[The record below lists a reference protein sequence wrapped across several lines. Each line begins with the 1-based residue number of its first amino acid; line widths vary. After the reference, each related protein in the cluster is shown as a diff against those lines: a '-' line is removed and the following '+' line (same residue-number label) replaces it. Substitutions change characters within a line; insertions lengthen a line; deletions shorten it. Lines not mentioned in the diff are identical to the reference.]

1 MKESHQMA
9 SAAEQM
15 AANMSWG
22 AFGKATELRQ
32 RILFTLGLLIVY
44 RLGTYIPVPGID
56 AQELRNFF
64 DQAAGGIT
72 DLLNVFSG
80 GAISRMGI
88 FALGI
93 MPYISASIIVQL
105 LTAMVPQLEQLKK
118 EGEQGRKKINQ
129 YTRYGTVFL
138 ATFQA
143 YGLAV
148 SLEAGN
154 LAVDPGW
161 YFRAATVIT
170 LVGGTMFLMWLG
182 EQITAR
188 GIGNG
193 ISLII
198 FVGIIAE
205 VPAALAQFF
214 ASGRSGAI
222 SPAVIVGVLAM
233 VVVVIGFVVFME
245 RSLRKIHIQYPR
257 RQAGMKMYEG
267 GSSHLPIKVNPAG
280 VIPAIFAS
288 SLLLLPT
295 TLATF
300 SGSQTGPV
308 MATILAYFGPGQPL
322 YLAFFT
328 LMIVFF
334 TFFYTFNVSFKTEDV
349 ADNLKN
355 QNGFVPGIRPGKKT
369 EEYLDYV
376 VTRIL
381 VLGSAYLAAVCL
393 LPEILRSQ
401 LAIPFYFGGT
411 SVLIVVSV
419 TMDTIQQVQSHLLAH
434 QYEGLIEKSQLR
446 GKRRGGKKGPARR

>member
-1 MKESHQMA
+1 MA

-15 AANMSWG
+15 AANVSWG
-22 AFGKATELRQ
+22 SLGKATELRQ
-32 RILFTLGLLIVY
+32 RIFFTIGLLIVY
-44 RLGTYIPVPGID
+44 RVGTYIPVPGID
-56 AQELRNFF
+56 GNALREFM
-64 DQAAGGIT
+64 DQAAAGLGGV
-72 DLLNVFSG
+72 LNMFTG

-105 LTAMVPQLEQLKK
+105 MTAMVPKLQQLKK

-129 YTRYGTVFL
+129 YTRYGTVLL

-148 SLEAGN
+148 SLEAGD
-154 LAVDPGW
+154 LVTEPGW
-161 YFRAATVIT
+161 FFRAATVIT

-182 EQITAR
+182 EQITQR
-188 GIGNG
+188 GVGNG

-205 VPAALAQFF
+205 LPAALAQFF
-214 ASGRSGAI
+214 EQGRSGAL
-222 SPAVIVGVLAM
+222 STAVILGVSAM
-233 VVVVIGFVVFME
+233 LIATLIFVVFME

-257 RQAGMKMYEG
+257 RQVGMKVYDG

-300 SGSQTGPV
+300 SGGQTGPV
-308 MATILAYFGPGQPL
+308 MSTILAYFGPGQPL
-322 YLAFFT
+322 YLLFFGGMIIFFT
-328 LMIVFF
+328 Y
-334 TFFYTFNVSFKTEDV
+334 FYTQNVSFKTDDV

-355 QNGFVPGIRPGKKT
+355 QNGFIPGIRPGKKT
-369 EEYLDYV
+369 QEYLDYV
-376 VTRIL
+376 VNRIL
-381 VLGSAYLAAVCL
+381 VLGSAYLALVVL
-393 LPEILRSQ
+393 IPEMVRTN
-401 LAIPFYFGGT
+401 LAITAYFGGT
-411 SVLIVVSV
+411 SILIIVSV
-419 TMDTIQQVQSHLLAH
+419 GMDTIQQVQSHLLAH

-446 GKRRGGKKGPARR
+446 GKRRGKPGTARR

>member
-1 MKESHQMA
+1 MA
-9 SAAEQM
+9 SAVEQM
-15 AANMSWG
+15 AANMSWS
-22 AFGKATELRQ
+22 AFGRATELRQ
-32 RILFTLGLLIVY
+32 RIFFTLGLLIVY
-44 RLGTYIPVPGID
+44 RIGTYIPVPGID
-56 AQELRNFF
+56 GQALRDFM
-64 DQAAGGIT
+64 DQAAAGLGGI
-72 DLLNVFSG
+72 LNMFTG

-105 LTAMVPQLEQLKK
+105 LTAMVPALEQLKK

-129 YTRYGTVFL
+129 YTRYGTVLL

-148 SLEAGN
+148 SLEAGG
-154 LAVDPGW
+154 LASDPGW

-214 ASGRSGAI
+214 ESGRTGAI
-222 SPAVIVGVLAM
+222 TPGVIVGVLVM
-233 VVVVIGFVVFME
+233 VVLVIAFVVFME

-267 GSSHLPIKVNPAG
+267 GTSHLPIKVNPAG

-295 TLATF
+295 TISTF
-300 SGSQTGPV
+300 SQSQSGPL
-308 MATILAYFGPGQPL
+308 MSTILAYFGPGQPL

-328 LMIVFF
+328 FMIVFF
-334 TFFYTFNVSFKTEDV
+334 TFFYTFNVSFKTEEV
-349 ADNLKN
+349 AENLQK

-393 LPEILRSQ
+393 LPEILRNE

-419 TMDTIQQVQSHLLAH
+419 SMDTVQQVQSHLLAH

-446 GKRRGGKKGPARR
+446 GKRRPKKGGPARR

>member
-1 MKESHQMA
+1 MA

-32 RILFTLGLLIVY
+32 RIFFTIGLLIIY
-44 RLGTYIPVPGID
+44 RIGTYIPVPGID
-56 AQELRNFF
+56 AGALRDFME
-64 DQAAGGIT
+64 QAQSGIAGVLGMFT
-72 DLLNVFSG
+72 G
-80 GAISRMGI
+80 GALSRMGV

-105 LTAMVPQLEQLKK
+105 LSSMWEPLKQLKK
-118 EGEQGRKKINQ
+118 EGEAGRKKINQ
-129 YTRYGTVFL
+129 YTRYGTVLL
-138 ATFQA
+138 ATGQA
-143 YGLAV
+143 FALAN
-148 SLEAGN
+148 SLQAGD
-154 LAVDPGW
+154 LVTTPGI
-161 YFRAATVIT
+161 YFITACVIT

-198 FVGIIAE
+198 FVGIVAE
-205 VPAALAQFF
+205 IPAALGQFL

-222 SPAVIVGVLAM
+222 SPAVIIGVIVMIVA
-233 VVVVIGFVVFME
+233 VIAFVVFME
-245 RSLRKIHIQYPR
+245 RALRKIHIQYPR
-257 RQAGMKMYEG
+257 RQVGMKVYDG
-267 GSSHLPIKVNPAG
+267 GSSHLPVKVNPAG

-288 SLLLLPT
+288 ALLLLPT
-295 TLATF
+295 TISTF
-300 SGSQTGPV
+300 GAGSTGPI
-308 MATILAYFGPGQPL
+308 MSTILAYFGPGQPL
-322 YLAFFT
+322 YLLFFT
-328 LMIVFF
+328 AMIVFF
-334 TFFYTFNVSFKTEDV
+334 TFFYTKEVAFKTDEV

-369 EEYLDYV
+369 AEYLDYV
-376 VTRIL
+376 VTRVL
-381 VLGSAYLAAVCL
+381 VLGASYLAAVCL

-446 GKRRGGKKGPARR
+446 GKKRKKAPARR